1 MKQSVRCSGNNLGEY
16 KMKTDYGSYITPRR
30 RISKE
35 AIAGVTFTMPAIIG
49 FVALTLLPMV
59 ASLILSFTDYNAF
72 GTPKFIGLS
81 NYQKMFSGTDEFFF
95 KSLKATAYYTLLSV
109 PASIIFSFFISL
121 ILNSDIKFRALFR
134 MIYYIP
140 TIVPAVASSVI
151 WLWILNPDFG
161 LVNQMLMKLGLPTSS
176 WLFDEKSVIPS
187 LVFIGLWSTG
197 GTMVIFLAGL
207 QGIPRHY
214 YEAIE
219 VDGGNSFHK
228 LVYVTIPLMTPTI
241 FFNTIMAI
249 IGAFQV
255 FTQAYIMTN
264 GGPNDASLFYVYYL
278 YREAFQN
285 ANMGYACGLAWVLF
299 IIIVTFSTIILKTQ
313 NKWVYYEG
321 EKG

>member
-1 MKQSVRCSGNNLGEY
+1 
-16 KMKTDYGSYITPRR
+16 MKTDRRSHITSHRR
-30 RISKE
+30 LRNE
-35 AIAGVTFTMPAIIG
+35 TIAGVSFTLPAIIG
-49 FVALTLLPMV
+49 FIALTLVPMV
-59 ASLILSFTDYNAF
+59 VSLILSFTDYSIFN
-72 GTPKFIGLS
+72 TPKFIGLT
-81 NYQKMFSGTDEFFF
+81 NYQRMFSGSDLFFYN
-95 KSLKATAYYTLLSV
+95 SLKATAYYTLLSV
-109 PASIIFSFFISL
+109 PASILFSFVIAL
-121 ILNSDIKFRALFR
+121 ILNSDIKYRAFFRTVF
-134 MIYYIP
+134 YIP
-140 TIVPAVASSVI
+140 TIVPAVASAVI

-161 LVNQMLMKLGLPTSS
+161 LVNSLLEKVGLPTSS
-176 WLFDEKSVIPS
+176 WLFDEKSVIPTI
-187 LVFIGLWSTG
+187 VMIGLWSTG

-207 QGIPRHY
+207 QNIPRPY

-228 LVYVTIPLMTPTI
+228 LKNITIPLMTPTI

-285 ANMGYACGLAWVLF
+285 TNMGYASALAWVLF
-299 IIIVTFSTIILKTQ
+299 IIIVVFSTIILKTQ

-321 EKG
+321 EK